1 MDKEEFH
8 KTLGE
13 KERKLYTRFSTLLE
27 ISETVFHE
35 FGNHDYWGYNLTPQE
50 GHFRSMLLLSQEDPN
65 VAQKIFF
72 DDMES
77 LFTDFMDNFGDT
89 AEEMVSESEQHFIR
103 VQLLFKKA
111 KERRNKN

>member
-35 FGNHDYWGYNLTPQE
+35 FGNHDYWGYNLTLKRDISGRCSCYP
-50 GHFRSMLLLSQEDPN
+50 
-65 VAQKIFF
+65 
-72 DDMES
+72 
-77 LFTDFMDNFGDT
+77 
-89 AEEMVSESEQHFIR
+89 
-103 VQLLFKKA
+103 KKTLT
-111 KERRNKN
+111 